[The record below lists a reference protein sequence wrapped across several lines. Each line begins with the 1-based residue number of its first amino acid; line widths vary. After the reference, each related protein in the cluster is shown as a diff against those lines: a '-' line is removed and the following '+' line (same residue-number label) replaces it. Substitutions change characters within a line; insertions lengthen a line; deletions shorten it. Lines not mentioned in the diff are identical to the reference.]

1 MTSEQQKATD
11 NYRSAIEKSVENDEQ
26 IGRYGNSPN
35 WNRTEAE
42 RLQER
47 GRQLDENEAT
57 AKAEYERL
65 GCDKETGHDAESFRH
80 DVISK
85 KTEREYPSHDSEND
99 HDSDCAHDEPDHDN
113 GSRLPSHDRDMDR

>member
-35 WNRTEAE
+35 GNRTEAE

-47 GRQLDENEAT
+47 GRQLDEDEAAARSANTHPMIGKMTTTPITIMMNQTMTMAAGRRRTTEIWTGEEELCLENE
-57 AKAEYERL
+57 
-65 GCDKETGHDAESFRH
+65 
-80 DVISK
+80 
-85 KTEREYPSHDSEND
+85 
-99 HDSDCAHDEPDHDN
+99 
-113 GSRLPSHDRDMDR
+113 